1 MSCPATLL
9 RGMLMYLSI
18 LLQSPM
24 PESYPVLLEV
34 DEVRFESARP
44 LLKVINFSWVALGP
58 ELCSQLVV
66 DLTACLD
73 SEEVG
78 LSLESMQQEVEY

>member
-1 MSCPATLL
+1 
-9 RGMLMYLSI
+9 MYLSF

-58 ELCSQLVV
+58 ELPFLV
-66 DLTACLD
+66 CN
-73 SEEVG
+73 G
-78 LSLESMQQEVEY
+78 